1 MKYMKYSNTLF
12 AKLFV
17 LTLVASMTLWS
28 CKKDDSVDPVAA
40 AAALEQEVTNS
51 SVETASEVQEEADK
65 LQSDVDEL
73 EKTFSSLI
81 NARTTGD
88 TSVTFKKCATVTITK
103 NTTAGTRTVVV
114 DYGTGCT
121 DSLTSGSNT
130 VVVSKKGKVTMVY
143 TGRWNELNT
152 VKTIAF
158 AAYNTTV
165 VKNGKT
171 FSRTIN
177 GTRKVTN
184 LSTISFNNGTLTGT
198 PKFRYENNLTIDLP
212 EIDDER
218 PAKTVAY
225 TSDKT
230 KTWSKGFGSFNPFDD
245 EFTVTGTFSGT
256 NRKGVTYSAEITEDI
271 THKTECWKSAIFMP
285 VSGKIKYTTPQ
296 GEATVDYGDGTCDK
310 KVTVTI
316 NGQTYEYDNGQ

>member
-1 MKYMKYSNTLF
+1 MKYSNTLF

-28 CKKDDSVDPVAA
+28 CKKDDGIDPTTAA
-40 AAALEQEVTNS
+40 ATLEQEVTNS
-51 SVETASEVQEEADK
+51 SIETASEVQEEADK

-88 TSVTFKKCATVTITK
+88 TSVTFKRCATVTISK
-103 NTTAGTRTVVV
+103 NTTTSTRTVVV

-121 DSLTSGSNT
+121 DSLTSSGGNT
-130 VVVSKKGKVTMVY
+130 VVITKAGKVTMTY
-143 TGRWNELNT
+143 TGRWNLLNT
-152 VKTIAF
+152 VKTIVF
-158 AAYNTTV
+158 DAYKTTV
-165 VKNGKT
+165 VKDGKT
-171 FSRTIN
+171 YGRTIN
-177 GTRKVTN
+177 GSSKVTN
-184 LSTISFNNGTLTGT
+184 LSSISFNNGVLTGT
-198 PKFRYENNLTIDLP
+198 PKFRYENNLSIDLP
-212 EIDDER
+212 AIDDDR
-218 PAKTVAY
+218 PATTVIY
-225 TSDKT
+225 KSDKT

-245 EFTVTGTFSGT
+245 EFTVTGNFNGT

-285 VSGKIKYTTPQ
+285 VAGKIKYTTPQ
-296 GEATVDYGDGTCDK
+296 GEALVDYGDGTCDK

-316 NGQTYEYDNGQ
+316 NGRTYEYDNGQ